1 MLLLLFFVGCVTPES
16 PDMGLGRESESGG
29 GADVQETVE
38 APEMVEIIR
47 ITSDDYFEK
56 WPSIDDNGR
65 YIAFGRSED
74 GNFYDIV
81 RRDLATGEET
91 VLFKAKSKDPR
102 GKGFLIPET
111 PVISGDGEYVAYR
124 LKGTYFSD
132 IIGVNGKIMVVRPED
147 LGYPGDCHISLQ
159 DPLDVSY
166 GGSVL
171 ALMKV
176 TCDTPILVNWGYLG
190 RQPSD
195 PFTVIVLIGKNGGAK
210 LVYGPVLLQRK
221 EEYEIH
227 WGEGPALIADNFQR
241 VSTGNGNMAFSGWD
255 KKGNRGLYVKFRD
268 SATIYEVESKTFIGG
283 AQISRDGRRIFYIA
297 DFGTNLQLAYLDLET
312 RKVYEITSSFG
323 KIFIS
328 DTAGDIKAWY
338 RYADPSGKRV
348 VFATYQQ
355 GILDG
360 LHIINID
367 GTGEVKLLSPGEN
380 GAPNIVDWYGGKN
393 MANGGSAIVFTG
405 RNSYTD
411 PGDLYLIKLRGAMQ
425 AAEGKSV
432 ESGAS
437 PSAASERQREEFAT
451 PGLQEAP
458 SVSQGR
464 RLMGINYEEC
474 ISPCVETG
482 ECAEGSGA
490 DEEWWYTHM
499 REKQEII
506 NSYWEGKATEEEALL
521 ATIQQKLA
529 YACYE
534 RAKKIRLEATWPEKP
549 DPREVLGEEYYKL
562 YLSMVESD
570 LLKSSE
576 KSGASTITGGVE
588 GTLKWAYETGGY
600 IRHRPAI
607 GPEGTIYVGSDD
619 GYLYAVNPDGTLK
632 WRYEVGYSVKTPPAV
647 GNEGTIYFG
656 GAEDAFID
664 NLYALNPDGTL
675 KWKYNEEGF
684 SISSGSSIAIG
695 ADGTVYVTP
704 QGNRLYALSPNGAL
718 KWRYKVEGDLPAI
731 YGSPAVGPDG
741 TIYFGASENTWNN
754 VDYFYAVNPG
764 GTLKWKHK
772 TGTVSAPPAI
782 GSDGTVY
789 IGSWDNYFYALNP
802 DGILKWRYDTGG
814 HIGASPVIG
823 SDGTIYIAV
832 DVGTPYPILLALNP
846 DGTLKWQSVGV
857 LGSSSPAIGSD
868 GTIYIPGSGG
878 TFLALNPHDGTLKWE
893 YTATGVVFYTPT
905 IGADG
910 TIYTGGSDNYLYAI
924 YGSQ

>member
-1 MLLLLFFVGCVTPES
+1 M
-16 PDMGLGRESESGG
+16 
-29 GADVQETVE
+29 QETVE
-38 APEMVEIIR
+38 APAAKKIEIIR

-81 RRDLATGEET
+81 KRDLGTGKET

-102 GKGFLIPET
+102 GSGFLIADE
-111 PVISGDGEYVAYR
+111 PVISGNGDYVAYR
-124 LKGTYFSD
+124 LEGTYFTHNMVG
-132 IIGVNGKIMVVRPED
+132 INGKVIKVEPVD
-147 LGYPGDCHISLQ
+147 LGYPGDCQIIQ
-159 DPLDVSY
+159 IGPLDVAY
-166 GGSVL
+166 DGTVV
-171 ALMKV
+171 ALMGV
-176 TCDTPILVNWGYLG
+176 TCDTPMVVNWGYLG
-190 RQPSD
+190 KQAIDS
-195 PFTVIVLIGKNGGAK
+195 FVALVSIENEGHAG
-210 LVYGPVLLQRK
+210 LVYGPVLFPMD
-221 EEYEIH
+221 EGYEIQ
-227 WGEGPALIADNFQR
+227 WGEGPRLEITTYR
-241 VSTGNGNMAFSGWD
+241 ETGSAGEGNVAFPGRDKSG
-255 KKGNRGLYVKFRD
+255 NLGLYVKFGD
-268 SATIYEVESKTFIGG
+268 SGTIHEIGSKTFIRG
-283 AQISRDGRRIFYIA
+283 AQMSRDGQRVFYTA
-297 DFGTNLQLAYLDLET
+297 DLGTNYQLAYVDLGT
-312 RKVYEITSSFG
+312 MKVSEIISSFG
-323 KIFIS
+323 KIFAS
-328 DTAGDIKAWY
+328 ATVGDIKTWY
-338 RYADPSGKRV
+338 RYADPSGTKV
-348 VFATYQQ
+348 VFATYRQRV
-355 GILDG
+355 LDG

-367 GTGEVKLLSPGEN
+367 GTGEMRVLSPGEN

-405 RNSYTD
+405 RNSYTGD
-411 PGDLYLIKLRGAMQ
+411 PGDIYLIKLGGAMPVTTG
-425 AAEGKSV
+425 GKSV

-437 PSAASERQREEFAT
+437 QKAASKRQTEEFTT
-451 PGLQEAP
+451 PEQQEVP
-458 SVSQGR
+458 SEGVPQGR
-464 RLMGINYEEC
+464 KLMGINYEEC

-490 DEEWWYTHM
+490 DEEWWYSHM

-506 NSYWEGKATEEEALL
+506 NSYWEGKATEEEAKL

-534 RAKKIRLEATWPEKP
+534 RAKKMRLEATWPEKP
-549 DPREVLGEEYYKL
+549 DPQEVLGEEYYKL
-562 YLSMVESD
+562 YLSMVEPD

-576 KSGASTITGGVE
+576 KSGASTITGGME

-600 IRHRPAI
+600 VRHRPAI
-607 GPEGTIYVGSDD
+607 GSDGTIYVGSED

-632 WRYEVGYSVKTPPAV
+632 WKYKVGYSVETSPAV
-647 GNEGTIYFG
+647 GSDGTIYFG
-656 GAEDAFID
+656 GAEDVFID

-684 SISSGSSIAIG
+684 SISSGSSVAIG
-695 ADGTVYVTP
+695 SDGTIYVTP
-704 QGNRLYALSPNGAL
+704 LGNHLYALSPNGAL
-718 KWRYKVEGDLPAI
+718 KWRYEVEGDLPAI
-731 YGSPAVGPDG
+731 YGSPAIGSDG

-754 VDYFYAVNPG
+754 VDYFYAVNPD

-782 GSDGTVY
+782 GSDGTIY
-789 IGSWDNYFYALNP
+789 FGAWDHYFYALNP

-814 HIGASPVIG
+814 HIGASPAIG

-846 DGTLKWQSVGV
+846 NGTLKWQSVGV

-878 TFLALNPHDGTLKWE
+878 SFLALNPHNGTLKWD
-893 YTATGVVFYTPT
+893 YTVTGVVFYTPT